1 MTFDPPALNVPAGD
15 QQNTATSIAHIVP
28 SGDAIAGDYQVKV
41 RASNDLA
48 NGEADIR
55 VTVETSLLW
64 GIVGIALIILVIVG
78 LGYVF
83 RRYGRR

>member
-1 MTFDPPALNVPAGD
+1 M
-15 QQNTATSIAHIVP
+15 
-28 SGDAIAGDYQVKV
+28 V
-41 RASNDLA
+41 RPT
-48 NGEADIR
+48 IR

-64 GIVGIALIILVIVG
+64 GIVGVALIILVIVG